1 MSPLVLRIP
10 QARRKKGWS
19 QAELARRAG
28 IRQATVSKY
37 ERAALTSV
45 DLRVLDKLAKALGVA
60 PRTLI
65 S

>member
-1 MSPLVLRIP
+1 MSPLALRIRH
-10 QARRKKGWS
+10 ARQRKGWS

-45 DLRVLDKLAKALGVA
+45 DLRVLDKLAQALGV
-60 PRTLI
+60 RSRSLI
-65 S
+65 R

>member
-1 MSPLVLRIP
+1 MSPLALRIRP
-10 QARRKKGWS
+10 ARRKKGWS

-45 DLRVLDKLAKALGVA
+45 DLRMLDKLARALGVS
-60 PRTLI
+60 PRSLI
-65 S
+65 G